1 MTPELQ
7 QVLDAT
13 PCKHLTF
20 ITTKSERP
28 FSGEDFS
35 KQFRAWCDA
44 AGLPTRCSAHGLR
57 KAVAR
62 RLAKKGASAHQIAAI
77 TGHKTLSEVQRYANA
92 ANQAKLARQ
101 AVALGRGSETP
112 ATETRTASGK
122 PSVRF
127 AKNVG

>member
-1 MTPELQ
+1 VTPELQ

-62 RLAKKGASAHQIAAI
+62 RLAEKGASAHQIAAI
-77 TGHKTLSEVQRYANA
+77 TGHKTLSEMQRYPN
-92 ANQAKLARQ
+92 RQ
-101 AVALGRGSETP
+101 PS
-112 ATETRTASGK
+112 ETRTAGGCARTRIRDASDRNANSEWQTFG
-122 PSVRF
+122 
-127 AKNVG
+127 